1 MIDLRSDTVTKPTEA
16 MRKAMARAEVGDD
29 VYGEDPTVNRL
40 QDMAATMFG
49 KKAALFV
56 PSGTMGNQLAI
67 RLHTQPGQEVIVEST
82 AHIVRYEQGAAGA
95 LAGVQLH
102 WVAGNRG
109 LISPEQVEA
118 AIRPKEPHTIQT
130 ALICLENT
138 HNSGGGTIYPL
149 ATIERIRAVAA
160 THGIPMHLDGARLF
174 NAVAATTLPPAS
186 YAQHFDTLSVCL
198 SKGLGAPAG
207 SLLMMNDL
215 TLLDKAK
222 RLRRM
227 YGGAM
232 RQSGIL
238 AAAGIYA
245 LEHHI
250 GRLKVDHDH
259 AKRLARQL
267 QQIPTVRINPQDVDT
282 NIVIFDVIGHR
293 LSPPAIVTALKQEGV
308 LINAI
313 GGTSFRA
320 VTHLDVSSAMTE
332 EACDI
337 FARVLGGLRLRSLTR
352 LPLKSRMPRDG
363 APMPLEVVSFKH
375 ISRILE
381 VTDSLGLNRE
391 WVEIPL
397 SPESP
402 GVVRR
407 LTNGKLEIIVD
418 ADQPFED
425 WLGSLPKHIQ
435 LVQGA

>member
-1 MIDLRSDTVTKPTEA
+1 MIDLRSDTVTKPTDA

-40 QDMAATMFG
+40 QEMVAAMFG

-56 PSGTMGNQLAI
+56 PSGTMANQLAI
-67 RLHTQPGQEVIVEST
+67 RLHTQPGQEVIVESK

-102 WVAGNRG
+102 WIDGARG

-118 AIRPKEPHTIQT
+118 AIRPKDPHTIQT
-130 ALICLENT
+130 ALICIENT

-149 ATIERIRAVAA
+149 ATIERIRAVA
-160 THGIPMHLDGARLF
+160 TDHGIPMHLDGARLF
-174 NAVAATTLPPAS
+174 NAIAATTLPPAS
-186 YAQHFDTLSVCL
+186 YAQHFETLSVCL

-250 GRLKVDHDH
+250 GRLRVDHDN
-259 AKRLARQL
+259 AKRLARRL
-267 QQIPTVRINPQDVDT
+267 QQISTVRINPQDVDT
-282 NIVIFDVIGHR
+282 NIVIFDVIGHH
-293 LSPPAIVTALKQEGV
+293 LTPPAIVAALKQAGV
-308 LINAI
+308 LIHAI
-313 GGTSFRA
+313 GGTRFRA
-320 VTHLDVSSAMTE
+320 VTHLDISSAAIDQ
-332 EACDI
+332 ACDI
-337 FARVLGGLRLRSLTR
+337 FARAL
-352 LPLKSRMPRDG
+352 
-363 APMPLEVVSFKH
+363 AE
-375 ISRILE
+375 
-381 VTDSLGLNRE
+381 
-391 WVEIPL
+391 
-397 SPESP
+397 
-402 GVVRR
+402 
-407 LTNGKLEIIVD
+407 
-418 ADQPFED
+418 
-425 WLGSLPKHIQ
+425 
-435 LVQGA
+435 

>member
-1 MIDLRSDTVTKPTEA
+1 MIDLRSDTVTKPTDA
-16 MRKAMARAEVGDD
+16 MRQAMARAEVGDD

-40 QDMAATMFG
+40 QEMAAAMFG

-56 PSGTMGNQLAI
+56 PSGTMANQLAI
-67 RLHTQPGQEVIVEST
+67 RLHTQPGQEVIVESH

-102 WVAGNRG
+102 WVVGTRG
-109 LISPEQVEA
+109 LISAEQVEA
-118 AIRPKEPHTIQT
+118 AIRPKDQHTIQT

-174 NAVAATTLPPAS
+174 NAVAATTLPAAS
-186 YAQHFDTLSVCL
+186 YAQHFETLSVCL

-215 TLLDKAK
+215 TLLEKAK

-259 AKRLARQL
+259 AKRLARRL
-267 QQIPTVRINPQDVDT
+267 QQIQTVRVSPQDVDT
-282 NIVIFDVIGHR
+282 NIVIFDVIGHH
-293 LSPPAIVTALKQEGV
+293 LTAPAIVAALKQAGV
-308 LINAI
+308 LIHAI
-313 GGTSFRA
+313 GGTGFRA
-320 VTHLDVSSAMTE
+320 VTHLDVSSAE
-332 EACDI
+332 IDQAGDI
-337 FARVLGGLRLRSLTR
+337 FARVL
-352 LPLKSRMPRDG
+352 
-363 APMPLEVVSFKH
+363 
-375 ISRILE
+375 
-381 VTDSLGLNRE
+381 
-391 WVEIPL
+391 
-397 SPESP
+397 
-402 GVVRR
+402 
-407 LTNGKLEIIVD
+407 
-418 ADQPFED
+418 ADEA
-425 WLGSLPKHIQ
+425 SAH
-435 LVQGA
+435 